1 MGMESV
7 WSSNPMFPTWFS
19 LACHAWSGHP
29 PKLLESTHSQR
40 RISLPAG
47 CTMLPLTPSEVPATV
62 ELWSRYFS
70 KSSHSRCLVPASHVI
85 KMLEEGRWEGL
96 VVVNTRGEVVGT
108 LVRRIIR
115 NLHVDAVT
123 WSLAGVADYFCVHPA
138 WRKKGVAKALLA
150 RAINVTAPPFPP
162 LLMFLETPRPSVPP
176 LSAGILMSLESNV
189 SPDARQAIRVEGAQA
204 TAIWANC
211 VKGVQVWSSEPGA
224 EISFWK
230 ADERG
235 GAVVIW
241 NTFHRVV
248 PTGELIGIV
257 LSEDM
262 AAVEALAGV
271 KSPWGVFL
279 ACRGS
284 AAAAKGS
291 AWKINSVFQWIAY
304 NLSVGFISRR
314 FPIIGF

>member
-1 MGMESV
+1 
-7 WSSNPMFPTWFS
+7 
-19 LACHAWSGHP
+19 
-29 PKLLESTHSQR
+29 
-40 RISLPAG
+40 
-47 CTMLPLTPSEVPATV
+47 
-62 ELWSRYFS
+62 
-70 KSSHSRCLVPASHVI
+70 
-85 KMLEEGRWEGL
+85 
-96 VVVNTRGEVVGT
+96 
-108 LVRRIIR
+108 
-115 NLHVDAVT
+115 
-123 WSLAGVADYFCVHPA
+123 
-138 WRKKGVAKALLA
+138 
-150 RAINVTAPPFPP
+150 
-162 LLMFLETPRPSVPP
+162 
-176 LSAGILMSLESNV
+176 MSLESNV
-189 SPDARQAIRVEGAQA
+189 SPDARQAIRVEGPDA

-230 ADERG
+230 ADERSG
-235 GAVVIW
+235 VVVIW
-241 NTFHRVV
+241 NTFQRVV

-284 AAAAKGS
+284 AKGSAAATG

>member
-1 MGMESV
+1 
-7 WSSNPMFPTWFS
+7 
-19 LACHAWSGHP
+19 
-29 PKLLESTHSQR
+29 
-40 RISLPAG
+40 
-47 CTMLPLTPSEVPATV
+47 
-62 ELWSRYFS
+62 
-70 KSSHSRCLVPASHVI
+70 
-85 KMLEEGRWEGL
+85 
-96 VVVNTRGEVVGT
+96 
-108 LVRRIIR
+108 
-115 NLHVDAVT
+115 
-123 WSLAGVADYFCVHPA
+123 
-138 WRKKGVAKALLA
+138 
-150 RAINVTAPPFPP
+150 
-162 LLMFLETPRPSVPP
+162 
-176 LSAGILMSLESNV
+176 
-189 SPDARQAIRVEGAQA
+189 VEGSDA

-230 ADERG
+230 ADERTG
-235 GAVVIW
+235 VVVIW

-279 ACRGS
+279 ACGS
-284 AAAAKGS
+284 AAAAGS
-291 AWKINSVFQWIAY
+291 WKMNSVFQWIAY